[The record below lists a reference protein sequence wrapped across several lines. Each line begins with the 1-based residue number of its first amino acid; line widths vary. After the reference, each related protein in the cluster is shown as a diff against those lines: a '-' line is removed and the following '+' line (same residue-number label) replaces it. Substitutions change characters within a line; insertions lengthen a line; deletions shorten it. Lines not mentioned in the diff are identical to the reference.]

1 MIIRARRDVSTA
13 EGGDH
18 AAKLACIC
26 TLATWHS
33 GPLHPMACRLS
44 GLRDALV
51 MFHHLFCMRSHHVHV
66 PLLVISWYALVV
78 KAGAIIML
86 QLLVCMC
93 GGGRCGEGM
102 WAEYV
107 VPPSM
112 LVFSVQGALITL
124 RTLAF
129 AYVLVLADIIP
140 ARVCHQ
146 HAFVQS

>member
-1 MIIRARRDVSTA
+1 
-13 EGGDH
+13 
-18 AAKLACIC
+18 
-26 TLATWHS
+26 
-33 GPLHPMACRLS
+33 
-44 GLRDALV
+44 
-51 MFHHLFCMRSHHVHV
+51 MRSHHVHV
-66 PLLVISWYALVV
+66 FLLVISWYALVV

-112 LVFSVQGALITL
+112 LVFSVQGPLITL

-129 AYVLVLADIIP
+129 AYVMVLADIIP
-140 ARVCHQ
+140 TRVCQQ